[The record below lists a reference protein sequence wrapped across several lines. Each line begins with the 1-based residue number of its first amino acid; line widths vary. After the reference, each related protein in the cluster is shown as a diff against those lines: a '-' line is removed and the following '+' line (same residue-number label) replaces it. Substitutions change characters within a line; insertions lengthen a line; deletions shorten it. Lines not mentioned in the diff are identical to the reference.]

1 MRSPY
6 AEEVEYSEKFNMDTH
21 EYRATRGN
29 GPLIS
34 EEEWRHVLGLQMSRG
49 WVHFLDWKKEPWVLC
64 FRRPQ
69 GTNPQTGKV
78 DKSMENINQMNK

>member
-1 MRSPY
+1 
-6 AEEVEYSEKFNMDTH
+6 
-21 EYRATRGN
+21 
-29 GPLIS
+29 
-34 EEEWRHVLGLQMSRG
+34 MSRG

-78 DKSMENINQMNK
+78 DNKSMENINQMNK